1 MASCQSAGRLTEN
14 GQLIPTEHCQD
25 ALIVLNIDG
34 ASHEPRRNLGLDIN
48 ALSGTY
54 RIRSSRMCFREEGMS
69 TRDMGCSDLIG
80 KTKKHLRSVL
90 ISEKGGVA
98 LDRLSGDYREL
109 VSSLPWLCVFS

>member
-1 MASCQSAGRLTEN
+1 M
-14 GQLIPTEHCQD
+14 
-25 ALIVLNIDG
+25 LNIDG

-69 TRDMGCSDLIG
+69 TIDMGCSDLIG

>member
-1 MASCQSAGRLTEN
+1 MS
-14 GQLIPTEHCQD
+14 
-25 ALIVLNIDG
+25 IDTC
-34 ASHEPRRNLGLDIN
+34 L
-48 ALSGTY
+48 
-54 RIRSSRMCFREEGMS
+54 MCFREEGMS

-109 VSSLPWLCVFS
+109 VSSFSCWICDVFIMFGRNRFLNLDEFETDWLFKVFL